1 MGSIGADAKT
11 SHSLVIIRNSV
22 PPLVCYALG
31 AERNLEGWKR
41 KILSTPLSSHIID
54 QE

>member
-1 MGSIGADAKT
+1 MGGIGADAKT
-11 SHSLVIIRNSV
+11 SISVVIIRYSV
-22 PPLVCYALG
+22 PPLVCYALV
-31 AERNLEGWKR
+31 AEKNLEGWKR